1 MLERTKQVFTELLE
15 RLISGA
21 VNVLPGLVA
30 FFTILVVSTLVARVG
45 SSLVRRGLLRFDF
58 DRRLREWGLTP
69 AGPAG
74 TSGTVWAA
82 RLSFWLVMLFG
93 VVVSLSVFDTPATR
107 SLIQRVS
114 DFIPT
119 LLFAAFIFLV
129 GAASAAYL
137 ERSVLISAVNMG
149 MHSARLVALGVRWL
163 VLVFGTAMA
172 LAHLGVGGGIVT
184 TAFAI
189 LFGGIVLALALA
201 VGLGARDMVGRS
213 LEKLFTA
220 PPELKDATPAPPKIS
235 HL

>member
-30 FFTILVVSTLVARVG
+30 IITILVVSTLIARVG

-74 TSGTVWAA
+74 SGTVWAA
-82 RLSFWLVMLFG
+82 RISFWLVMLLG
-93 VVVSLSVFDTPATR
+93 VLVSLSVFDTPATR

-119 LLFAAFIFLV
+119 LLFASFIFLA